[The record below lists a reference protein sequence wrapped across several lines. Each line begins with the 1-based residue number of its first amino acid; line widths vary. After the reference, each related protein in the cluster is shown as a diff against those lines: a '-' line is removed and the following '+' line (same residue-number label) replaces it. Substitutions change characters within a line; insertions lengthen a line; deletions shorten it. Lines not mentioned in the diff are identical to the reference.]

1 MTKKEKLKRAI
12 MKILESGNYRGWGS
26 GIKKD
31 CLLEEVRKTYRDNFY
46 GYIYKMRFSPHIER
60 SIRLAIASMP
70 EVANCG
76 NGYYLIETAEDLK
89 KEEEM
94 LINQYII
101 PLATK
106 IRDKRAAHPE
116 LFPSPAQMSIWGED
130 FWDHIMMREGE
141 IKKRKKGES

>member
-12 MKILESGNYRGWGS
+12 MEILEFKNRRGWEN
-26 GIKKD
+26 GIKLDELTLKFWD
-31 CLLEEVRKTYRDNFY
+31 RDSILENV
-46 GYIYKMRFSPHIER
+46 ER
-60 SIRLAIASMP
+60 SIRLALASMP

-116 LFPSPAQMSIWGED
+116 LFPSPAQMSIYDPD
-130 FWDHIMMREGE
+130 FWENVMMREGE

>member
-12 MKILESGNYRGWGS
+12 MEILEFKNRRGWEN
-26 GIKKD
+26 GIKLDELTLKFWD
-31 CLLEEVRKTYRDNFY
+31 RDSILENV
-46 GYIYKMRFSPHIER
+46 ER
-60 SIRLAIASMP
+60 SIRLALASMP

-116 LFPSPAQMSIWGED
+116 LFPSPAQMSIYDPD
-130 FWDHIMMREGE
+130 FWENVMMREGE
-141 IKKRKKGES
+141 IKKRKRGES

>member
-1 MTKKEKLKRAI
+1 MTKTEMLKRAI
-12 MKILESGNYRGWGS
+12 MEILEYDNYRGYEN
-26 GIKKD
+26 GIKLD
-31 CLLEEVRKTYRDNFY
+31 VLLEHLYCFPAFSLYNYHFERTVRKC
-46 GYIYKMRFSPHIER
+46 
-60 SIRLAIASMP
+60 LASMP

-116 LFPSPAQMSIWGED
+116 LFPSPAQMSIFDSD
-130 FWDHIMMREGE
+130 FWNHVMMREGE

>member
-12 MKILESGNYRGWGS
+12 MEILEFKNRRGWEN
-26 GIKKD
+26 GIKLGKLGIRIQLYYPGIHTGSRYFERTIRK
-31 CLLEEVRKTYRDNFY
+31 CL
-46 GYIYKMRFSPHIER
+46 
-60 SIRLAIASMP
+60 ASMP

-116 LFPSPAQMSIWGED
+116 LFPSPAQMSIFDSD
-130 FWDHIMMREGE
+130 FWDHVMMREGE

>member
-1 MTKKEKLKRAI
+1 MTKTEMLKRAI
-12 MKILESGNYRGWGS
+12 MEILESGNYRGWGS
-26 GIKKD
+26 GIKLDELTLKFWD
-31 CLLEEVRKTYRDNFY
+31 RDSILENV
-46 GYIYKMRFSPHIER
+46 ER
-60 SIRLAIASMP
+60 SIRLALASMP

-116 LFPSPAQMSIWGED
+116 LFPSPAQMSIYDPD
-130 FWDHIMMREGE
+130 FWENVMMREGE

>member
-12 MKILESGNYRGWGS
+12 MEILESRNYRGWEAGMKL
-26 GIKKD
+26 GD
-31 CLLEEVRKTYRDNFY
+31 LLDEVCIGYGRPIETYFTNHTERTVRKC
-46 GYIYKMRFSPHIER
+46 
-60 SIRLAIASMP
+60 LASMP

>member
-1 MTKKEKLKRAI
+1 MKLDKLNVRI
-12 MKILESGNYRGWGS
+12 RLCYSKIHAGNRHF
-26 GIKKD
+26 
-31 CLLEEVRKTYRDNFY
+31 ERTVRKC
-46 GYIYKMRFSPHIER
+46 
-60 SIRLAIASMP
+60 LASMP

-76 NGYYLIETAEDLK
+76 SGYYLIETAEDLK

-106 IRDKRAAHPE
+106 IRDKRAAHPH
-116 LFPSPAQMSIWGED
+116 LFPSPAQMSIFDHD
-130 FWDHIMMREGE
+130 FWEHVMMREGE

>member
-1 MTKKEKLKRAI
+1 MTKTKKLKRAI
-12 MKILESGNYRGWGS
+12 MEILEFKNRRGWEN

-60 SIRLAIASMP
+60 TIRKCLASMP
-70 EVANCG
+70 EVASCG
-76 NGYYLIETAEDLK
+76 DGYYLIETAEDLK
-89 KEEEM
+89 KEEDA
-94 LINQYII
+94 LINRYII

-116 LFPSPAQMSIWGED
+116 LFPSPAQMSIFDSD
-130 FWDHIMMREGE
+130 FWDHVMMREGE